1 MKQLR
6 IHGPN
11 DIRLDEVPDPEVGPR
26 DVILR
31 IAACGI
37 CGTDLSSI
45 KSGGMDVA
53 NLLGRARRFSAE
65 QPNES
70 TGQRICA
77 FVVVEPNPSDSTEM
91 IEALSMRSPL
101 R

>member
-26 DVILR
+26 DVLR

-53 NLLGRARRFSAE
+53 NLLGRARRFSAD
-65 QPNES
+65 QPS
-70 TGQRICA
+70 RVTI
-77 FVVVEPNPSDSTEM
+77 M
-91 IEALSMRSPL
+91 ALNVKVRA
-101 R
+101 